1 MLLSFLML
9 YTCILF
15 VKINYISERTL
26 RFVVSMYK
34 HVKTKW
40 RRKTFTS
47 TCIHGP
53 DPLHRRLPTG
63 DRVFCLKDAIT
74 HEYPTMDP
82 PLDSRMNTNITY
94 LKFSPM
100 QRTLH
105 ITSTVY
111 TWRETERTIYNVI
124 QIILTVAIIVNNKLH
139 VGSGK
144 KVN

>member
-1 MLLSFLML
+1 
-9 YTCILF
+9 
-15 VKINYISERTL
+15 
-26 RFVVSMYK
+26 
-34 HVKTKW
+34 
-40 RRKTFTS
+40 
-47 TCIHGP
+47 
-53 DPLHRRLPTG
+53 
-63 DRVFCLKDAIT
+63 
-74 HEYPTMDP
+74 
-82 PLDSRMNTNITY
+82 MNTNITY

-144 KVN
+144 KAN

>member
-1 MLLSFLML
+1 MYIAKEFFRLRLTALTDTCYCMSFLML

-74 HEYPTMDP
+74 HDP
-82 PLDSRMNTNITY
+82 LLI
-94 LKFSPM
+94 
-100 QRTLH
+100 
-105 ITSTVY
+105 
-111 TWRETERTIYNVI
+111 RE
-124 QIILTVAIIVNNKLH
+124 
-139 VGSGK
+139 
-144 KVN
+144 

>member
-1 MLLSFLML
+1 MHVYSKGILSTALDRINWNMLLSFLML

-47 TCIHGP
+47 TCTHGP

-82 PLDSRMNTNITY
+82 LLIREWIPI
-94 LKFSPM
+94 SP
-100 QRTLH
+100 TFLPCNAH
-105 ITSTVY
+105 Y
-111 TWRETERTIYNVI
+111 KYCIYMEGNGK
-124 QIILTVAIIVNNKLH
+124 NNL
-139 VGSGK
+139 
-144 KVN
+144 

>member
-74 HEYPTMDP
+74 HES

-144 KVN
+144 KAN

>member
-1 MLLSFLML
+1 MYIAKEFFRLRLTALTDTCYCMSFLML

-34 HVKTKW
+34 HFKTKW
-40 RRKTFTS
+40 RRNTFTS

-74 HEYPTMDP
+74 HES

-100 QRTLH
+100 QRTLQVLYIH
-105 ITSTVY
+105 GGKRKEQFITLFKSY
-111 TWRETERTIYNVI
+111 
-124 QIILTVAIIVNNKLH
+124 
-139 VGSGK
+139 
-144 KVN
+144 